1 MRRTITLLM
10 VLALGLTAGAKE
22 KEWTLASPDGRLEAR
37 IVNDEGCIYY
47 FIAYDGD
54 YLITAASIGLRYTTG
69 DNAEQWHTA
78 AKKVSRRTI
87 DETIVSPFSRQTS
100 MRNHCNEM
108 TMYLKKDLSIVFRAY
123 NEGFAYRFVWEG
135 KPGKVNYEM
144 VDYNFARNW
153 NTTAAYV
160 SQFDSTRHDV
170 QYSSSFESQYKTLQ
184 LTELDPRRLCFLPS
198 WCTATMG

>member
-1 MRRTITLLM
+1 MKRTILLLM
-10 VLALGLTAGAKE
+10 VLLLCFHVEAKSHE
-22 KEWTLASPDGRLEAR
+22 YTLASPDGRLEAR

-87 DETIVSPFSRQTS
+87 DETIASPFSRQTS

-135 KPGKVNYEM
+135 KPGKVFEEK
-144 VDYNFARNW
+144 VDYPLMALHLFKNLKKQ
-153 NTTAAYV
+153 
-160 SQFDSTRHDV
+160 S
-170 QYSSSFESQYKTLQ
+170 
-184 LTELDPRRLCFLPS
+184 
-198 WCTATMG
+198 